1 MKTKI
6 ITTIKD
12 LSPLILFGLITIV
25 LFISAM
31 NVLPIPFSEIAER
44 ALWLY
49 FCLAGMILIVCSAIS
64 MCLTELTVK
73 LFKKAKENKKRE

>member
-1 MKTKI
+1 MKTRI

-31 NVLPIPFSEIAER
+31 NVLPIPFSELAES

-49 FCLAGMILIVCSAIS
+49 FCLAGMILIVCAAIS
-64 MCLTELTVK
+64 MGFVGLAVK
-73 LFKKAKENKKRE
+73 LLKKKKGDKKE